1 MQYIRIILPRGKGSS
16 FMKLLKDNGA
26 FGISCFYGEG
36 SAPNE
41 ILAMLHIDKRKKEV
55 VTALFDKEGTLKLF
69 DKIMEKLAGVNTGI
83 AFATSLD
90 RKDYNM
96 DYVCL
101 YVIVDRHLGQKAIH
115 IAQENGARGATLVHG
130 RGSAENVKSPIFL
143 NMAIEPEK
151 DIVIMLIKKELEDT
165 IKGKI
170 YEEMELESEGNGI
183 IYSLPV
189 SEVSGLV
196 EQSE

>member
-1 MQYIRIILPRGKGSS
+1 MQYIRIILPRGKGSH
-16 FMKLLKDNGA
+16 FMKVLKDEGA

-41 ILAMLHIDKRKKEV
+41 ILSKLHIDKTKKEI
-55 VTALFDKEGTLKLF
+55 VTALFDENKTNILFEKIKDKLN
-69 DKIMEKLAGVNTGI
+69 DVNTGI
-83 AFATSLD
+83 AFGTSLD
-90 RKDYNM
+90 RKDYMM

-101 YVIVDRHLGQKAIH
+101 YVIVDRHEGQRAVH
-115 IAQENGARGATLVHG
+115 IAQDNGARGATLVHG

-143 NMAIEPEK
+143 NMNIEPEK

-165 IKGKI
+165 IRGKI
-170 YEEMELESEGNGI
+170 YKEMELDKEGKGI

-196 EQSE
+196 EQRR

>member
-1 MQYIRIILPRGKGSS
+1 MQYIRVILPRGKGSG

-26 FGISCFYGEG
+26 FGVSCFYGEG
-36 SAPNE
+36 SAPSE
-41 ILAMLHIDKRKKEV
+41 ILNKFHVDKQKKEI
-55 VTALFDKEGTLKLF
+55 VTALFDKENTIILF
-69 DKIMEKLAGVNTGI
+69 DKIKEKLKGVNTGI
-83 AFATSLD
+83 AFTTSLD
-90 RKDYNM
+90 RKDYTM

-101 YVIVDRHLGQKAIH
+101 YVICDRHQGQKAIH

-170 YEEMELESEGNGI
+170 YEEMELGKEGKGI

-196 EQSE
+196 EQNK